1 MAIFSNSILTKPLP
15 TGTALL
21 CIWFLFNKAF
31 NGNPQGQV
39 ALEKAH
45 WQMLRACLQQTLKR
59 ETLK

>member
-15 TGTALL
+15 TSTALL
-21 CIWFLFNKAF
+21 CKAF

-45 WQMLRACLQQTLKR
+45 WQMLRRYLQTANS
-59 ETLK
+59 